1 MRACLQVP
9 VAPLLLEALR
19 FAELNKTPKNAR
31 TERPVDWSVLV
42 KVSGAD
48 STKRIFQEGLVQEA
62 LYLLA
67 EHLGSISHSIAF
79 PELAAPTV
87 LQLRAMAKAS
97 KIVALQK
104 RCKRLLAQV
113 EAQARFVAT
122 RRDAVEVAP
131 SDEKAAN
138 GFLADEK
145 AAGTSPYAKW
155 FKSER
160 EEQQRLE
167 AQRRA
172 EAEAQGT
179 GVKVDDDDD
188 DDDDEDLGPPGNGED
203 DEDDEDLGGGN
214 GDEEEDGASSK
225 RRQGSGKKTAVG
237 VEGKSAKKRAA
248 QAKRAAASTVS
259 AEDAMALPDK
269 VGVLRMEDL

>member
-1 MRACLQVP
+1 M
-9 VAPLLLEALR
+9 APLLLEALR

-122 RRDAVEVAP
+122 RRDAVEFAP
-131 SDEKAAN
+131 SDEKASN

-145 AAGTSPYAKW
+145 AAGTSPYSKW

-172 EAEAQGT
+172 EAEAQGS

-188 DDDDEDLGPPGNGED
+188 DDDQDLGPPGNGED
-203 DEDDEDLGGGN
+203 DEDLDGVND
-214 GDEEEDGASSK
+214 DDEEDGASSK
-225 RRQGSGKKTAVG
+225 RRQGPGKKAAAA

-259 AEDAMALPDK
+259 ADDAMALPDK

>member
-1 MRACLQVP
+1 M
-9 VAPLLLEALR
+9 APLLLEALR

-122 RRDAVEVAP
+122 RRDAVEFAP

-179 GVKVDDDDD
+179 GVKVDDDDDD

-259 AEDAMALPDK
+259 ADDAMALPDK

>member
-122 RRDAVEVAP
+122 RRDAVEFAP
-131 SDEKAAN
+131 SDEKASN

-145 AAGTSPYAKW
+145 AAGTSPYSKW

-172 EAEAQGT
+172 EAEAQGS

-188 DDDDEDLGPPGNGED
+188 DDDDQDLGPPGNGED
-203 DEDDEDLGGGN
+203 DEDLDGVND
-214 GDEEEDGASSK
+214 DDEEDGASSK
-225 RRQGSGKKTAVG
+225 RRQGPGKKAAAA

-259 AEDAMALPDK
+259 ADDAMALPDK

>member
-1 MRACLQVP
+1 MCAVDAQAAYRHAFVYIRQLAIHLRNAIQKATPEATRQVYNWQYVNCLRVWAQVP

-122 RRDAVEVAP
+122 RRDAVEFAP
-131 SDEKAAN
+131 SDEKASN

-145 AAGTSPYAKW
+145 AAGTSPYSKW

-172 EAEAQGT
+172 EAEAQGS
-179 GVKVDDDDD
+179 G
-188 DDDDEDLGPPGNGED
+188 GP
-203 DEDDEDLGGGN
+203 
-214 GDEEEDGASSK
+214 
-225 RRQGSGKKTAVG
+225 GKKAAAA

-259 AEDAMALPDK
+259 ADDAMALPDK

>member
-1 MRACLQVP
+1 

-122 RRDAVEVAP
+122 RRDAVEFAP
-131 SDEKAAN
+131 SDEKASN

-145 AAGTSPYAKW
+145 AAGTSPYSKW

-172 EAEAQGT
+172 EAEAQGS

-188 DDDDEDLGPPGNGED
+188 DDQDLGPPGNGED
-203 DEDDEDLGGGN
+203 DEDLDGVND
-214 GDEEEDGASSK
+214 DDEEDGASSK
-225 RRQGSGKKTAVG
+225 RRQGPGKKAAAA

-259 AEDAMALPDK
+259 ADDAMALPDK